1 MGNGAGGSMWLR
13 AQSLARARFS
23 LEDELDSYVIHIYR
37 REPGDPK
44 GIIGTVEVAG
54 EGKAYTFRNLQEVCD
69 ILTATP
75 RKRGRT
81 RGGGKPPTE
90 TG

>member
-1 MGNGAGGSMWLR
+1 M
-13 AQSLARARFS
+13 
-23 LEDELDSYVIHIYR
+23 DSYVIHIYR
-37 REPGDPK
+37 RVPGDPK

-54 EGKAYTFRNLQEVCD
+54 VGKAHTFRSLQEVCD
-69 ILTATP
+69 ILAATP
-75 RKRGRT
+75 RKRRRT